1 MLYSN
6 HGMGTFYDI
15 VHILQLGMY
24 QQWVVHPMPSQRK
37 TDYCKNI
44 SWGYIPVYTNLCI
57 YIYAI
62 MEQKQQTQANAAREI
77 STVAKIVSMSKY
89 GHPRKTRQNSL
100 SVITWPF
107 IYCNPP
113 VPRFVQCRHKMRWSP
128 QPSQNVRDGE
138 ATAGTAELLQVRE
151 TKQTIA
157 TSAGIM
163 SGLLNG

>member
-113 VPRFVQCRHKMRWSP
+113 VPRFVQCRHKMSGHHSHP
-128 QPSQNVRDGE
+128 
-138 ATAGTAELLQVRE
+138 
-151 TKQTIA
+151 K
-157 TSAGIM
+157 M
-163 SGLLNG
+163 SGMVKPLQELPSYCRLGKRSRPLRPLPGSCQDC